1 MAINQGLLRNDFSYR
16 APYGSNRRQP
26 SYNNPTRG
34 AAKASAPASTGSLE
48 SRSVVRGPGIEND
61 EMDASDDADMVT
73 QTQTPLTANAR
84 GPRYTEG
91 SMMDLFT
98 GQRTGTKNADY
109 KADQPITDTN
119 TPYLATKGFWGGIDR
134 VLGNKSNELNEAAQQ
149 QQGANWNTA
158 NKLKDAQ
165 NREDTITNNAN
176 TFIRERDTA
185 KVTADTNAATALEK
199 AQATAAGALAGVNT
213 LRDAALAGYASARDT
228 AKVTADTETARIA
241 QTNAVLNA
249 TTQNGFNIEAAK
261 LLASAKTQEQKD
273 KALSDI
279 AILSAQNGF
288 NVEAAKI
295 KVAADAAAAG
305 NIIHET
311 PDGNYTQGGKLYTKN
326 EAGKF
331 VHVPLGAP
339 PRSAPP
345 KSNLNNVVPQ
355 AGQGS
360 QVDQDQPTSQA
371 QPNGQV
377 SLASKPSKSSPAY
390 LSSDSSPSQNKSL
403 DLNYFNLG
411 NQAPR
416 GLTIKDMQS
425 RFSEANP
432 NAQSPEG
439 LGRERSS
446 RRTSEQLGL
455 DYSEANPNAQS
466 SEGLSAES
474 FQDQL
479 RRSQEPLEESLR
491 FPEGF
496 DFKAPYVN
504 PAVNPEIPELS
515 QDNNPVLPSR
525 SYPSYYEKT
534 RPSYNDR
541 SLLSP
546 GKEFYNSKY
555 RDQFRKYGQTLEE
568 SLKFPEGFDFN
579 SQDTNP
585 KTPASSQVNN
595 SESLMRSL
603 GSGVLRAGASVPKFL
618 QDVHNLRIA
627 EPHSD
632 TMSGYSVTRDGR
644 RIEPPEIIQDSIRLG
659 NRRAPEIMQ
668 SPEGQY
674 EESAMLEDQYDPRT
688 VIPKE
693 INGRKRTL
701 NDEEQIRIDDEML
714 RRAKNSRKPSFIT
727 K

>member
-1 MAINQGLLRNDFSYR
+1 MAINQGLIRNDFSYR

-149 QQGANWNTA
+149 QQGANWNAA

-165 NREDTITNNAN
+165 NREDTVTNNAN
-176 TFIRERDTA
+176 TFTRERDTA
-185 KVTADTNAATALEK
+185 KVTAEQEAALARVTAEEK
-199 AQATAAGALAGVNT
+199 AAVALAGVNKAT
-213 LRDAALAGYASARDT
+213 AT

-249 TTQNGFNIEAAK
+249 TTQNGFSEAAAK

-273 KALSDI
+273 KALSDL

-288 NVEAAKI
+288 SVEAAKA

-355 AGQGS
+355 AGQDS

-377 SLASKPSKSSPAY
+377 SLASKSSKSSPAY
-390 LSSDSSPSQNKSL
+390 LSSDSSPSQV
-403 DLNYFNLG
+403 NLG

-466 SEGLSAES
+466 SEGLSTES
-474 FQDQL
+474 LESAPADSNRVYDPNLVNPEIPELSQDNNPKRRGKSYPNFYETTGRNSYNDKSLSAPVQSTNDPNFRDQL

-496 DFKAPYVN
+496 DF
-504 PAVNPEIPELS
+504 
-515 QDNNPVLPSR
+515 
-525 SYPSYYEKT
+525 
-534 RPSYNDR
+534 
-541 SLLSP
+541 
-546 GKEFYNSKY
+546 
-555 RDQFRKYGQTLEE
+555 
-568 SLKFPEGFDFN
+568 N

-585 KTPASSQVNN
+585 KTPASSQGNN
-595 SESLMRSL
+595 SESLIKSL
-603 GSGVLRAGASVPKFL
+603 GSGLLRAGASVPKFL

-714 RRAKNSRKPSFIT
+714 RRVKNSRKPSFIT

>member
-1 MAINQGLLRNDFSYR
+1 MAINQSLVKGEGSFSYR
-16 APYGSNRRQP
+16 APYDRRRP

-149 QQGANWNTA
+149 QQGANWNAA

-165 NREDTITNNAN
+165 NREDTVTNNAN
-176 TFIRERDTA
+176 TFITGRDAA
-185 KVTADTNAATALEK
+185 KVTADKNTATALEE
-199 AQATAAGALAGVNT
+199 AQEKAAGALADVNT
-213 LRDAALAGYASARDT
+213 LRDTALAGHTSARDTALAGHASKAAGALASTNTIRDAAQAGYASAAAT
-228 AKVTADTETARIA
+228 AANTR
-241 QTNAVLNA
+241 AVA
-249 TTQNGFNIEAAK
+249 AASTQDGFTKAAAS

-279 AILSAQNGF
+279 AILSAKNGYD
-288 NVEAAKI
+288 VEAAT
-295 KVAADAAAAG
+295 AAFKRAEQLQQNALANEVKETSDGTFTRKGIVYKMDPNNPLNMIPIEYEKPRGSGSSSGG
-305 NIIHET
+305 NIG
-311 PDGNYTQGGKLYTKN
+311 PGRSPKNGQGG
-326 EAGKF
+326 
-331 VHVPLGAP
+331 
-339 PRSAPP
+339 
-345 KSNLNNVVPQ
+345 
-355 AGQGS
+355 
-360 QVDQDQPTSQA
+360 QVDQDQPTRQA

-377 SLASKPSKSSPAY
+377 SLASKSSKSSPAY
-390 LSSDSSPSQNKSL
+390 LSSDSSPSQDKSL

-425 RFSEANP
+425 RFSGANP

-466 SEGLSAES
+466 SEGLGAES
-474 FQDQL
+474 TQDQL
-479 RRSQEPLEESLR
+479 RRSQEPLRESLR
-491 FPEGF
+491 
-496 DFKAPYVN
+496 
-504 PAVNPEIPELS
+504 
-515 QDNNPVLPSR
+515 
-525 SYPSYYEKT
+525 
-534 RPSYNDR
+534 
-541 SLLSP
+541 
-546 GKEFYNSKY
+546 
-555 RDQFRKYGQTLEE
+555 
-568 SLKFPEGFDFN
+568 FPEGFDFN

-585 KTPASSQVNN
+585 KTPASSQGNN

-603 GSGVLRAGASVPKFL
+603 GPGLLRAGASVPKFL

-627 EPHSD
+627 EPHLD
-632 TMSGYSVTRDGR
+632 TMSGYSVSRDGR

>member
-1 MAINQGLLRNDFSYR
+1 MAINQSLVKGEGSFSYR
-16 APYGSNRRQP
+16 APYDRRRP

-34 AAKASAPASTGSLE
+34 TAKASAPASTGSLE

-149 QQGANWNTA
+149 QQGANWNAA

-165 NREDTITNNAN
+165 NREDTVTNNAN
-176 TFIRERDTA
+176 TFTTGRDAA
-185 KVTADTNAATALEK
+185 KVTADINTATALEK
-199 AQATAAGALAGVNT
+199 AQEKAAGALAVTQATAAEIANNRKITADDRARLEAQNNRDIDNLRKDAENVRLRNQALADYGRNRTDT
-213 LRDAALAGYASARDT
+213 LDDQKTANQQKIDAAIAVESGLNTRQQNALGNEVKENRDGT
-228 AKVTADTETARIA
+228 FTRDGIIYERDP
-241 QTNAVLNA
+241 NNSLNMIPI
-249 TTQNGFNIEAAK
+249 NFEKPRGSGI
-261 LLASAKTQEQKD
+261 S
-273 KALSDI
+273 S
-279 AILSAQNGF
+279 G
-288 NVEAAKI
+288 
-295 KVAADAAAAG
+295 G
-305 NIIHET
+305 NIG
-311 PDGNYTQGGKLYTKN
+311 PGRSPKNGQGGDAKK
-326 EAGKF
+326 A
-331 VHVPLGAP
+331 A
-339 PRSAPP
+339 
-345 KSNLNNVVPQ
+345 VVR
-355 AGQGS
+355 
-360 QVDQDQPTSQA
+360 D
-371 QPNGQV
+371 
-377 SLASKPSKSSPAY
+377 LKASPDANTESKSSKPAY
-390 LSSDSSPSQNKSL
+390 LSSDSSPSQDKSL

-439 LGRERSS
+439 LGRKGPS

-466 SEGLSAES
+466 SEGLRVES
-474 FQDQL
+474 IQDQL
-479 RRSQEPLEESLR
+479 RGSQEPLRESLR
-491 FPEGF
+491 
-496 DFKAPYVN
+496 
-504 PAVNPEIPELS
+504 
-515 QDNNPVLPSR
+515 
-525 SYPSYYEKT
+525 
-534 RPSYNDR
+534 
-541 SLLSP
+541 
-546 GKEFYNSKY
+546 
-555 RDQFRKYGQTLEE
+555 
-568 SLKFPEGFDFN
+568 FPEGFDFN

-585 KTPASSQVNN
+585 KTPASSQGNN

-603 GSGVLRAGASVPKFL
+603 GPGLLRAGASVPKFL

-627 EPHSD
+627 EPHLD
-632 TMSGYSVTRDGR
+632 TMSGYSVSRDGR

-674 EESAMLEDQYDPRT
+674 EEGAMLEDQYDPRT

>member
-1 MAINQGLLRNDFSYR
+1 MAINQSLVKGEGSFSYR
-16 APYGSNRRQP
+16 APYDRRRP

-149 QQGANWNTA
+149 QQGANWDAA

-165 NREDTITNNAN
+165 NREDTVTNNAN
-176 TFIRERDTA
+176 TFITGRDAA
-185 KVTADTNAATALEK
+185 KVTADKNTATALEEAQEK
-199 AQATAAGALAGVNT
+199 AAMARATAEEKAAGALAVTQATAAEIANNRKITAEDRERLEAQNNRDTDNLRKDAENVRLRNQALADYGRNRTDT
-213 LRDAALAGYASARDT
+213 LDDQKTANQQKIDAAIAVESGLNTRQQNALANEV
-228 AKVTADTETARIA
+228 KETSDGTFTRNG
-241 QTNAVLNA
+241 TVYKMDPNNPLNMIPI
-249 TTQNGFNIEAAK
+249 NFEKPRG
-261 LLASAKTQEQKD
+261 SG
-273 KALSDI
+273 S
-279 AILSAQNGF
+279 SSG
-288 NVEAAKI
+288 
-295 KVAADAAAAG
+295 G
-305 NIIHET
+305 NIG
-311 PDGNYTQGGKLYTKN
+311 PGRSPKDGQGG
-326 EAGKF
+326 
-331 VHVPLGAP
+331 
-339 PRSAPP
+339 
-345 KSNLNNVVPQ
+345 
-355 AGQGS
+355 QG
-360 QVDQDQPTSQA
+360 DQDQPTRQA

-377 SLASKPSKSSPAY
+377 SLASKSSKSSPAY
-390 LSSDSSPSQNKSL
+390 LSSDSSPSQDKSL

-425 RFSEANP
+425 RFSGANP

-466 SEGLSAES
+466 SEGLGAES
-474 FQDQL
+474 TQDQL
-479 RRSQEPLEESLR
+479 RRSQEPLRESLR
-491 FPEGF
+491 
-496 DFKAPYVN
+496 
-504 PAVNPEIPELS
+504 
-515 QDNNPVLPSR
+515 
-525 SYPSYYEKT
+525 
-534 RPSYNDR
+534 
-541 SLLSP
+541 
-546 GKEFYNSKY
+546 
-555 RDQFRKYGQTLEE
+555 
-568 SLKFPEGFDFN
+568 FPEGFDFN

-585 KTPASSQVNN
+585 KTPASSQGNN

-603 GSGVLRAGASVPKFL
+603 GPGLLRAGASVPKFL

-627 EPHSD
+627 EPHLD
-632 TMSGYSVTRDGR
+632 TMSGYSVSRDGR